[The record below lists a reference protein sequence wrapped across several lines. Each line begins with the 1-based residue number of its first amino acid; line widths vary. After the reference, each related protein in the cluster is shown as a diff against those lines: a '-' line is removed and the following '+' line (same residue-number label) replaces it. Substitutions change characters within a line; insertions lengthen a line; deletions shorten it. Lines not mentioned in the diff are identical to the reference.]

1 MEYMDK
7 KIAANVIEISKYV
20 VSNFPS
26 NHEPNRLPKYIV
38 SPIWMPTPESFAAFW
53 RPVLFFLGGFGW
65 SIGCGG
71 LV

>member
-38 SPIWMPTPESFAAFW
+38 SPI
-53 RPVLFFLGGFGW
+53 
-65 SIGCGG
+65 
-71 LV
+71 